1 MKWNPFKRTQDT
13 TGQAPAMPPELTDY
27 YNAEHRQ
34 RSVVTWLLGIATL
47 AVTVA
52 LAFALFLGARW
63 VINKVNHRGDQSPQP
78 TTVQTTAP
86 AAPAPPAPTSSTTN
100 TPATTTQTG
109 QTQTA
114 TTQQSSSTPKTSSA
128 TTNLPNTGPGDVL
141 AIMLGATVLGTLVHR
156 RYARR

>member
-1 MKWNPFKRTQDT
+1 MKWNPFKRKSQDL
-13 TGQAPAMPPELTDY
+13 GQAPAMPPELTDY

-34 RSVVTWLLGIATL
+34 RSIVTWLLGIATL

-63 VINKVNHRGDQSPQP
+63 AINKIKDRNHNTPQP

-86 AAPAPPAPTSSTTN
+86 ASQPTQTTATNNSGTTTPSTTQN
-100 TPATTTQTG
+100 D
-109 QTQTA
+109 QTA
-114 TTQQSSSTPKTSSA
+114 TNTTPKTSSA
-128 TTNLPNTGPGDVL
+128 TTNLPNTGPGDVV
-141 AIMLGATVLGTLVHR
+141 AIWLGATVLGALLHR